1 MRVVGHEVRVVV
13 GELGKLLVDFFWVE
27 LERRHRDGDR
37 IVGGQLVIG
46 LRRDHEGERERLAAL
61 ERGGHL
67 GHGRERRGDVALVDG
82 ERHKVFDGLLLHDGI
97 EVLDAEL
104 LFGRL
109 GHRAAGGDAQVHL
122 LGETAMR
129 HGERVAHFGGG
140 CDSLKLDAAAVKLLL
155 GHFHGGSPS
164 VVRRRTAIVAQ
175 KRAGGARHACGG
187 REREPNASRRMRPQV
202 GGRAGWTAR
211 CAARWTAR
219 ASARNAKEG
228 GARAPCKLPAIF
240 WPRNRV
246 LARIEPVSAAWQLCR
261 NRRPGLSPRRRAR
274 PKRKR
279 AVVVRSSCQNAVSW
293 PKNEGFPARASFG
306 RSSRGAREGR
316 ACDRGRMWK
325 RARGGRRAGG
335 VTRST

>member
-1 MRVVGHEVRVVV
+1 MPSSFSAAWATEPPGATRRFICWAKPRCATVSAWLTSAVDATASSWMRPPSS
-13 GELGKLLVDFFWVE
+13 FF
-27 LERRHRDGDR
+27 
-37 IVGGQLVIG
+37 
-46 LRRDHEGERERLAAL
+46 
-61 ERGGHL
+61 
-67 GHGRERRGDVALVDG
+67 
-82 ERHKVFDGLLLHDGI
+82 
-97 EVLDAEL
+97 
-104 LFGRL
+104 
-109 GHRAAGGDAQVHL
+109 
-122 LGETAMR
+122 
-129 HGERVAHFGGG
+129 
-140 CDSLKLDAAAVKLLL
+140 L

-261 NRRPGLSPRRRAR
+261 NRRPGLSPAQKSPSEAKGSGRRAGRRAR
-274 PKRKR
+274 TRFRGQKTKD
-279 AVVVRSSCQNAVSW
+279 
-293 PKNEGFPARASFG
+293 FPHARPSG
-306 RSSRGAREGR
+306 RSSRGAREGC